1 MRLTDWEPVRD
12 LVGDSDVWNEFI
24 YRTEL
29 DSTNRYLR
37 NRKELQTGT
46 VVLADRQTH
55 GQGRGSRKW
64 YSPEGGLWF
73 SFSLG
78 GLSPRA
84 VPELYVELL
93 NLVQDLLAE
102 YGVETSV
109 SRPNDLVV
117 GDKKIAGLLIE
128 ECAGNYI
135 VGIGINVNNE
145 ASGLPEAV
153 KENST
158 TMKKVTGEEMDRTV
172 MLRDFL
178 AKFEDFYREQEQTI
192 V

>member
-1 MRLTDWEPVRD
+1 MRLTNWKPVQH
-12 LVGDSDVWNEFI
+12 LVDNSDVWSEFI

-37 NRKELQTGT
+37 NSEDLQPGT
-46 VVLADRQTH
+46 VVLADKQTH
-55 GQGRGSRKW
+55 GQARGSRRW
-64 YSPEGGLWF
+64 HSPRGGLWF

-78 GLSPRA
+78 DLSQGA
-84 VPELYVELL
+84 IPELYVELL
-93 NLVQDLLAE
+93 NLVQDLLVE

-117 GDKKIAGLLIE
+117 RDKKIAGLLIE
-128 ECAGNYI
+128 ENAGRYI

-145 ASGLPEAV
+145 ASSLPEVV

-158 TMKKVTGEEMDRTV
+158 TMKIVTGEEVDRTA

-178 AKFEDFYREQEQTI
+178 ARFEDYYQEQEQ
-192 V
+192 

>member
-78 GLSPRA
+78 GLSPR
-84 VPELYVELL
+84 VMPELYVELL

>member
-1 MRLTDWEPVRD
+1 MTNWKPIRQ
-12 LVGDSDVWNEFI
+12 LVDNSDVWSEFI

-37 NRKELQTGT
+37 NSEDLQPGT
-46 VVLADRQTH
+46 VVLADKQTH
-55 GQGRGSRKW
+55 GQGRGTRKW
-64 YSPEGGLWF
+64 HSPQGGLWF
-73 SFSLG
+73 SFTLG
-78 GLSPRA
+78 DLSPRA
-84 VPELYVELL
+84 IPELYVELL
-93 NLVQDLLAE
+93 SLVQDLLEE

-117 GDKKIAGLLIE
+117 RGKKIAGLLIE
-128 ECAGNYI
+128 ENTGRYI

-145 ASGLPEAV
+145 ASSLPEVV

-158 TMKKVTGEEMDRTV
+158 TMKKITGEEVNRTE

-178 AKFEDFYREQEQTI
+178 AKFEDFYQEQEQ
-192 V
+192 